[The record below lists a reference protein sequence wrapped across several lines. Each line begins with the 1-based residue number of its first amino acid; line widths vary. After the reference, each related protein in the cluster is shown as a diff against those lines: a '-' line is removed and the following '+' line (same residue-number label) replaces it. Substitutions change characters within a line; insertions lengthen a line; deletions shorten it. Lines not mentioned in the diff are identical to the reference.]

1 MLRPRAVA
9 RGIGEVRVECA
20 SLGRLMKKRS
30 EFGGAWGHEI
40 VSGGD
45 KLARTSTKT
54 GRKPP
59 ASPPRAVAL
68 GMGLCVAL
76 SSLSAA
82 RAGHADEAKARTSS
96 LSWVRLEGAESCIAT
111 QALARAVEE
120 RLARKVFVSAA
131 EADVSVEGHLSKTGD
146 QWKAVLTIRDS
157 EGTLLG
163 TRTLDS
169 KEAECSALDEGLVF
183 VVSVLIDPDA
193 ALAEPKPEKAEP
205 SDPLPEPKPPR
216 VVVRRER
223 VLVPVTPLSLPPE
236 PWRVGFSAL
245 LTGALG
251 LLPGP
256 ALGVGAAVLLDS
268 PGFLDIDL
276 KATYWFPRTADAER
290 GASAELSLLHA
301 GAALCPLA
309 FKRGTFSYHFCGGL
323 LLGALRSRGTGF
335 DAQQSDNAPS
345 VYLQLPSRVSLGL
358 AGPLALTASVSF
370 LAPLVRSEVT
380 YRAANGSD
388 QTLFEPSPVAV
399 SGGVGLT
406 LLFPSP

>member
-1 MLRPRAVA
+1 M
-9 RGIGEVRVECA
+9 
-20 SLGRLMKKRS
+20 
-30 EFGGAWGHEI
+30 
-40 VSGGD
+40 
-45 KLARTSTKT
+45 ARTSIKTPTK
-54 GRKPP
+54 RL
-59 ASPPRAVAL
+59 ASLPGASAL
-68 GMGLCVAL
+68 GLGLCAAL
-76 SSLSAA
+76 SCLGIAG
-82 RAGHADEAKARTSS
+82 AGHADEAKARTSS

-131 EADVSVEGHLSKTGD
+131 EADVSVEGHLSKAGD
-146 QWKAVLTIRDS
+146 KWKAVLTIRDS
-157 EGTLLG
+157 DGTLLG

-169 KEAECSALDEGLVF
+169 KDAECSSLDEGLVF

-193 ALAEPKPEKAEP
+193 GLSEPKSEKPEPATP
-205 SDPLPEPKPPR
+205 PPEPKPK

-236 PWRVGFSAL
+236 RWRVGISAL

-256 ALGVGAAVLLDS
+256 ALGVGAAAVLDP

-276 KATYWFPRTADAER
+276 SAAYWFPKTTDAER
-290 GASAELSLLHA
+290 GASAELSLLHG
-301 GAALCPLA
+301 GAALCPLGL
-309 FKRGTFSYHFCGGL
+309 KSGRLSYHFCGGL
-323 LLGALRSRGTGF
+323 LLGALRSRGEGF

-358 AGPLALTASVSF
+358 AGPVALTASASF